1 MSHSFSK
8 CMFGLNP
15 DLQQGR
21 GGRVGEASHT
31 SPPEIF
37 QNCCPGK
44 GIGEKGVLQ
53 HVGVPPNTLPVV
65 TCQPW
70 ECPAYSVRSRGALGW
85 STVGIYKQCPPDGA
99 CGKARYWEVPGKVP
113 PPRPPLTPPHFQD
126 TPCVLTRLWNSDVQ
140 RCVSEKLILTF
151 KSHAHALQTCNRVR
165 VCRGAYIQRL

>member
-1 MSHSFSK
+1 
-8 CMFGLNP
+8 MFGLNP

-21 GGRVGEASHT
+21 GGRVGEASYT

-37 QNCCPGK
+37 QYCCPGK
-44 GIGEKGVLQ
+44 GIGEKGALQ

-70 ECPAYSVRSRGALGW
+70 ECPAYSVRSRGDW
-85 STVGIYKQCPPDGA
+85 VGAQLEYTNSVHQMGLVAKPGT
-99 CGKARYWEVPGKVP
+99 GKFLERSP
-113 PPRPPLTPPHFQD
+113 PPSLNPPPFQD

-151 KSHAHALQTCNRVR
+151 KSHARTLQTCNRVR

>member
-1 MSHSFSK
+1 
-8 CMFGLNP
+8 MFGLNP

-21 GGRVGEASHT
+21 GGRVGEGSHT
-31 SPPEIF
+31 SPPEIV
-37 QNCCPGK
+37 QYCCPGK
-44 GIGEKGVLQ
+44 GIGEKGALQ
-53 HVGVPPNTLPVV
+53 HVGVPPNALPVV

-99 CGKARYWEVPGKVP
+99 CGKARYWEVPGKVLPPTPLSPNP
-113 PPRPPLTPPHFQD
+113 PPPLPGHAL
-126 TPCVLTRLWNSDVQ
+126 CAHRLWNSDVQ

-151 KSHAHALQTCNRVR
+151 KSHAHALQTCNRVP